1 MKAIVQV
8 SYGSPDGL
16 ELREIEK
23 PAIADDRVLVRVRA
37 ASVNAADWHLMKRL
51 PHLISRF
58 FGMRPSRVRGG
69 DLAGVVEVAGKN
81 VTRLTPGDEVFGS
94 GMGTFAE
101 FATAPEDRL
110 APKPRNLTFEQA
122 AAMSGAGCTALQGLR
137 DKGEVKPGQQVLIY
151 GAGGG
156 VGTFAVQIARALGA
170 RVTAVT
176 STANLELVRSIGAD
190 EAIDYTKEDFTRR
203 GERWDVVFDIG
214 ADRSFADLRRVLSP
228 DGKVV
233 LCGAPSSI
241 WLALAS
247 LIKAQL
253 MSRAGSRQI
262 SYVTRIRQSD
272 LLALNDLAEAGK
284 LVPVIDRQYPLAEV
298 PEALRYLGTK
308 QARGKVV
315 ISVA

>member
-23 PAIADDRVLVRVRA
+23 PAVADDRVLVRVRA
-37 ASVNAADWHLMKRL
+37 ASLNAADWHLLKRL
-51 PHLISRF
+51 PHVIARL

-69 DLAGVVEVAGKN
+69 DLAGVVEAAGKN
-81 VTRLTPGDEVFGS
+81 VTRFQPGDEVFGS
-94 GMGTFAE
+94 GTGTFAE
-101 FATAPEDRL
+101 LATAPEDRL

-122 AAMSGAGCTALQGLR
+122 ATLSGAGCSALQGLR
-137 DKGEVKPGQQVLIY
+137 DKGEVKPGQRVLIY

-156 VGTFAVQIARALGA
+156 VGTFAVQVARALGA

-176 STANLELVRSIGAD
+176 RTENLDLVRSIGAD
-190 EAIDYTKEDFTRR
+190 EAIDYTVEDFTRR
-203 GERWDVVFDIG
+203 GERWDLVFDIG
-214 ADRSFADLRRVLSP
+214 ADRSFRDLKRILSA

-233 LCGAPSSI
+233 LCGAPSSM

-247 LIKAQL
+247 LVKAEL
-253 MSRAGSRQI
+253 MSRAGSRQV
-262 SYVTRIRQSD
+262 SYVTRVRQPD
-272 LLALNDLAEAGK
+272 LFALKDLAEAGK

-315 ISVA
+315 IKVA